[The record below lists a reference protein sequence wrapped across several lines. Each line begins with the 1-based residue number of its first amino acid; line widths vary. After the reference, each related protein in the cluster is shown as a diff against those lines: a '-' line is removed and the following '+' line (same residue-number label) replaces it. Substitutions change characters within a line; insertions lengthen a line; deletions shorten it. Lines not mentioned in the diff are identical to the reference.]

1 LRGLPLAT
9 FFSIALNG
17 NPSASTQS
25 FEHSHPRL
33 TLEARK
39 APERRRRIKTFA
51 TPLGRPSK
59 RDWLRLSGDIT
70 MRYLSDC
77 YRPEQHYMRG
87 AGPKWLEK
95 HAGQS
100 GAIVISSE
108 CHRGTSTLSRRIE
121 LTLRHLLPAWWRR
134 GHAASYELPWDPAD
148 RLGPWS
154 V

>member
-1 LRGLPLAT
+1 
-9 FFSIALNG
+9 
-17 NPSASTQS
+17 
-25 FEHSHPRL
+25 
-33 TLEARK
+33 
-39 APERRRRIKTFA
+39 
-51 TPLGRPSK
+51 
-59 RDWLRLSGDIT
+59 

-87 AGPKWLEK
+87 PGPKWLEK

-100 GAIVISSE
+100 GAIVVPSE
-108 CHRGTSTLSRRIE
+108 CHRGTLTLSRRIE
-121 LTLRHLLPAWWRR
+121 LTLRHLLPTRWRR